1 MLTNKRWDV
10 TWCRCGWWQG
20 VPVREH
26 AKDTTN
32 CGQKKWSDKKLVDVA
47 GGKAC
52 QLGSTLRAR
61 RNVVRKSEATVNL
74 KAQGEEKMQT
84 QQDIE
89 DSYWIWVN
97 TCARLSDMLWDIYN
111 TNIFLILIYLSTAI
125 VLTPGG
131 SSTVHIYTQ
140 TVHRI
145 TQWNRIHRTEHT

>member
-1 MLTNKRWDV
+1 M
-10 TWCRCGWWQG
+10 
-20 VPVREH
+20 PVREH

-97 TCARLSDMLWDIYN
+97 TCARLSDRLWDIYY
-111 TNIFLILIYLSTAI
+111 TNIFLILMLIYLLTAI
-125 VLTPGG
+125 GLPPGG
-131 SSTVHIYTQ
+131 SSTVHIYTL

-145 TQWNRIHRTEHT
+145 TQWDRIYRTELIQKSIYRRKNKNT